1 MGLLQKLFFQIWYL
15 RKPPWDTNQTPP
27 ELFEYM
33 EANLHGRALDLGCG
47 TGTNVIELAENGW
60 QVTGVDFVPKAIRSA
75 RKKAKKAAVDVK
87 FFIGDVTKL
96 DHIKGPFDLILDIG
110 CYHVLD
116 PSGMRAYR
124 NQVKRLLA
132 PGGTYMIYLFFKMES
147 KNTKPK
153 GSNAT
158 EADLVPFLDFMD
170 LVKRENGTD
179 RGDLRSSWITY
190 QKK

>member
-1 MGLLQKLFFQIWYL
+1 M
-15 RKPPWDTNQTPP
+15 
-27 ELFEYM
+27 
-33 EANLHGRALDLGCG
+33 
-47 TGTNVIELAENGW
+47 
-60 QVTGVDFVPKAIRSA
+60 
-75 RKKAKKAAVDVK
+75 
-87 FFIGDVTKL
+87 
-96 DHIKGPFDLILDIG
+96 ILDIG
-110 CYHVLD
+110 CCHVLD

-179 RGDLRSSWITY
+179 RGNFRSAWITY
-190 QKK
+190 RK

>member
-27 ELFEYM
+27 ELYEYIA
-33 EANLHGRALDLGCG
+33 ANPSGRALDLGCG
-47 TGTNVIELAENGW
+47 TGTNVIKLAEDGW
-60 QVTGVDFVPKAIRSA
+60 QVTGVDFVPKAIRTA
-75 RKKAKKAAVDVK
+75 RKKAKQAGVDVELMV
-87 FFIGDVTKL
+87 GDVTKL
-96 DHIKGPFDLILDIG
+96 DNVDGPFDSILDIG

-116 PSGMRAYR
+116 PHRMRSYR
-124 NQVKRLLA
+124 DQVRRLLA
-132 PGGTYMIYLFFKMES
+132 EGGTYMIYLFFKMEDTDAKS
-147 KNTKPK
+147 K

-179 RGDLRSSWITY
+179 RGDLRSAWITY
-190 QKK
+190 RK